1 MISANQRSG
10 QGERV
15 KRRIVILAVPRAQE
29 LDVIG
34 PASVFSAANQHLGD
48 NHRPYHVELVT
59 AGTPPL
65 IETES
70 GIALVAAR
78 GLSSDE
84 TTRHAARRG
93 RIGGSWRH
101 LARNRGVA
109 ATDGPQG
116 PAVGRRLY
124 RRLCAGGSR
133 PFGWTPR
140 DHTLEVRT

>member
-78 GLSSDE
+78 GLSSRMKPPD
-84 TTRHAARRG
+84 T
-93 RIGGSWRH
+93 
-101 LARNRGVA
+101 LLV
-109 ATDGPQG
+109 
-116 PAVGRRLY
+116 
-124 RRLCAGGSR
+124 AGGSGAR
-133 PFGWTPR
+133 GGISRETVVWLQRMPSVT
-140 DHTLEVRT
+140 